1 MFLDSFLWGAPPV
14 PFGCSM
20 WNTSSSVP
28 ADGHGPDSWRCDHVT
43 RIVSFLQGNKVL
55 IFVILVLW
63 VHLAAGYFEACWNGV
78 PICYCLCHNADH
90 KLVNK
95 LLLTNEKSEPNLKQ
109 DDMILCHHDHS
120 STCDK
125 RSFPNGGRNRHSPG
139 SFEDLGSGI
148 PISSIMCPVK
158 TFMATT
164 YLLGMYYS
172 FSQEPLHNLVHSEHC
187 NTVGSAILWAI
198 LNCI

>member
-1 MFLDSFLWGAPPV
+1 MGWVPIRHCLLLHRITHLAWNTISPHINCLFSLPLEVILRRLYRDQLRCLITSNRWSLDVLRLVLWGAPPV

-95 LLLTNEKSEPNLKQ
+95 LLLT
-109 DDMILCHHDHS
+109 
-120 STCDK
+120 T
-125 RSFPNGGRNRHSPG
+125 
-139 SFEDLGSGI
+139 
-148 PISSIMCPVK
+148 
-158 TFMATT
+158 
-164 YLLGMYYS
+164 
-172 FSQEPLHNLVHSEHC
+172 
-187 NTVGSAILWAI
+187 
-198 LNCI
+198 